1 MKVNPFVYKC
11 VDEIVVEP
19 EKLIDTITKLHE
31 LGYAVELSPRIW
43 KSIAGYYGVEYTVK
57 LMKPVDKE
65 VEE

>member
-19 EKLIDTITKLHE
+19 EKLIDTITNLHE
-31 LGYAVELSPRIW
+31 LGYAVEVSPQIW
-43 KSIAGYYGVEYTVK
+43 KSLAGYYGVEYIVK

-65 VEE
+65 LEE